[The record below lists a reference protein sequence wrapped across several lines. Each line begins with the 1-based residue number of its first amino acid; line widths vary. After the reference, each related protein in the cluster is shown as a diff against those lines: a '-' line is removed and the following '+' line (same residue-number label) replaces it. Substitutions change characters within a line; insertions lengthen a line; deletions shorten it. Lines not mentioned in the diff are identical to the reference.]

1 MVKTKKDKFNK
12 VKIVPDT
19 SIIINQILTEKIEK
33 GEIKNSE
40 IIIPIAVLDELQ
52 AQASKN
58 QEIGFLGLEELKKI
72 KNISTKKK
80 IKFRYLGTRPS
91 LEDIKLSRSG
101 RIDAII
107 RDESIKNNAI
117 LFTGDYVQAIVAEA
131 MGAKVNYIPKVID
144 EENSNLDKFFK
155 DELISSVHIKE
166 GIPIRV
172 KKGLPGDIELIS
184 IGKEIDEDEI
194 NKIIKDIEE
203 YARVTKKRD
212 KQIIRDGAKVIQLD
226 KFRITITM
234 PPFSDKP
241 EITIIKPIKKL
252 KISDYDIPKKLM
264 ERIESAAEGILVAGS
279 PGSGKSTF
287 ASSLA
292 EFYSMKNKIVKTIES
307 PKDLQVNPEISQ
319 YGQLEGD
326 FEKTAEILLLVRPD
340 YTVFDEVRKTRDF
353 MIFAD
358 LRLSGVGMIGVVHA
372 SNPVNSIQR
381 FIERIEM
388 GMISNIVDTVIFLKD
403 GKIEKTYQLE
413 LVMKVPTG
421 MLEADLTRPVIEIR
435 DFIDSTLEYEI
446 YTYGEEK
453 VIIPVIE
460 IEKKERQT
468 KDVSMKKLKESYAK
482 YEGDMD
488 IEMLTSKRALI
499 KTDKKNIPEIIGRN
513 GQNIMDME
521 KRLGIKID
529 VEPSNNALGR
539 NINHVIH
546 ETGNNLDILFK
557 RKLDGKTLNVY
568 IDDQYILSATVG
580 KKNRIRLA
588 KESDIGRSIINAI
601 IQEQKIIVTEDGLK

>member
-144 EENSNLDKFFK
+144 EKNSNLDKFFK

-292 EFYSMKNKIVKTIES
+292 EFYSTKNKIVKTIES

>member
-1 MVKTKKDKFNK
+1 MNKNMDKFDK

-19 SIIINQILTEKIEK
+19 SIIINGILSEKINNN
-33 GEIKNSE
+33 EIKNSE

-58 QEIGFLGLEELKKI
+58 KEIGFLGLEELNKI
-72 KNISTKKK
+72 RSIATKKK

-107 RDESIKNNAI
+107 RDESIKNEAI

-131 MGAKVNYIPKVID
+131 MGAKVNYIPKIIND
-144 EENSNLDKFFK
+144 KENTLEKFFN
-155 DELISSVHIKE
+155 DELITSVHIKQ
-166 GIPIRV
+166 GIPIRI
-172 KKGLPGDIELIS
+172 KKGLPGDTELIS
-184 IGKEIDEDEI
+184 IGESIEENEI

-203 YARVTKKRD
+203 FARISEKKD
-212 KQIIRDGAKVIQLD
+212 KQIIREGAKVIQLD
-226 KFRITITM
+226 KFRITITT
-234 PPFSDKP
+234 PPFSDRA
-241 EITIIKPIKKL
+241 EVTIIKPIKKL
-252 KISDYDIPKKLM
+252 QISDYDISKKLM
-264 ERIESAAEGILVAGS
+264 NRIEQSAEGILVAGS

-292 EFYSMKNKIVKTIES
+292 EFYSSKNKIVKTIES

-353 MIFAD
+353 IIFAD

-372 SNPVNSIQR
+372 SNPVNAIQR
-381 FIERIEM
+381 FVERIEF
-388 GMISNIVDTVIFLKD
+388 GMISSVIDTVIFLKN
-403 GKIEKTYQLE
+403 GEISKTYQLE

-435 DFIDSTLEYEI
+435 DFDDLKLEYEI

-453 VIIPVIE
+453 VIIPVID
-460 IEKKERQT
+460 IEKKEIIE
-468 KDVSMKKLKESYAK
+468 KEDVKQKLNKILSK
-482 YEGDMD
+482 YKNE
-488 IEMLTSKRALI
+488 IEVEMTTSKRATV
-499 KTDKKNIPEIIGRN
+499 KAEKQVIPKIIGKN
-513 GQNIMDME
+513 GQEITRTE
-521 KRLGIKID
+521 KELGIRID
-529 VEPSNNALGR
+529 VEPLTNSLG
-539 NINHVIH
+539 NSINHTIH
-546 ETGNNLDILFK
+546 ESGNSIDFLFK
-557 RKLDGKTLNVY
+557 RKVNGKELNVY
-568 IDDQYILSATVG
+568 VNNEYIFSATVG
-580 KKNRIRLA
+580 KKNKIRVA
-588 KESDIGRSIINAI
+588 KNSEIGKTIMSSIIMKKN
-601 IQEQKIIVTEDGLK
+601 IVITKL

>member
-1 MVKTKKDKFNK
+1 
-12 VKIVPDT
+12 
-19 SIIINQILTEKIEK
+19 
-33 GEIKNSE
+33 
-40 IIIPIAVLDELQ
+40 
-52 AQASKN
+52 
-58 QEIGFLGLEELKKI
+58 
-72 KNISTKKK
+72 
-80 IKFRYLGTRPS
+80 
-91 LEDIKLSRSG
+91 
-101 RIDAII
+101 
-107 RDESIKNNAI
+107 
-117 LFTGDYVQAIVAEA
+117 
-131 MGAKVNYIPKVID
+131 
-144 EENSNLDKFFK
+144 
-155 DELISSVHIKE
+155 
-166 GIPIRV
+166 
-172 KKGLPGDIELIS
+172 
-184 IGKEIDEDEI
+184 
-194 NKIIKDIEE
+194 
-203 YARVTKKRD
+203 
-212 KQIIRDGAKVIQLD
+212 
-226 KFRITITM
+226 
-234 PPFSDKP
+234 
-241 EITIIKPIKKL
+241 
-252 KISDYDIPKKLM
+252 
-264 ERIESAAEGILVAGS
+264 
-279 PGSGKSTF
+279 
-287 ASSLA
+287 
-292 EFYSMKNKIVKTIES
+292 
-307 PKDLQVNPEISQ
+307 
-319 YGQLEGD
+319 
-326 FEKTAEILLLVRPD
+326 
-340 YTVFDEVRKTRDF
+340 
-353 MIFAD
+353 
-358 LRLSGVGMIGVVHA
+358 
-372 SNPVNSIQR
+372 
-381 FIERIEM
+381 M
-388 GMISNIVDTVIFLKD
+388 GMISNIVDTVIFLRD

-421 MLEADLTRPVIEIR
+421 MLEADLTRPVVEIR

-482 YEGDMD
+482 YEGEMD
-488 IEMLTSKRALI
+488 IEMLSSKRALI

>member
-1 MVKTKKDKFNK
+1 MVKTEKDKFNK

-172 KKGLPGDIELIS
+172 KKGLPRDIELIS

-435 DFIDSTLEYEI
+435 DFDDLKLEYEI

-453 VIIPVIE
+453 VIIPVID
-460 IEKKERQT
+460 IEKKEIIE
-468 KDVSMKKLKESYAK
+468 KEDVKQKLNKILSK
-482 YEGDMD
+482 YKNE
-488 IEMLTSKRALI
+488 IEVEMTTSKRATV
-499 KTDKKNIPEIIGRN
+499 KAEKQVIPKIIGKN
-513 GQNIMDME
+513 GQEITRTE
-521 KRLGIKID
+521 KELGIRID
-529 VEPSNNALGR
+529 VEPLTNSLG
-539 NINHVIH
+539 NSINHTIH
-546 ETGNNLDILFK
+546 ESGNSIDFLFK
-557 RKLDGKTLNVY
+557 RKVNGKELNVY
-568 IDDQYILSATVG
+568 VNNEYIFSATVG
-580 KKNRIRLA
+580 KKNKIRVA
-588 KESDIGRSIINAI
+588 KNSEIGKTIMSSIIMKKN
-601 IQEQKIIVTEDGLK
+601 IVITKL

>member
-144 EENSNLDKFFK
+144 EENRNLDKFFK

-340 YTVFDEVRKTRDF
+340 YSVFDEVRKTRDF

>member
-144 EENSNLDKFFK
+144 EENRNLDKFFK

-488 IEMLTSKRALI
+488 IEMLSSKRALI

-588 KESDIGRSIINAI
+588 KESDIGKSIINAI

>member
-72 KNISTKKK
+72 KNISIKKK

-488 IEMLTSKRALI
+488 IEMLSSKRALI

>member
-488 IEMLTSKRALI
+488 IEMLSSKRALI

-521 KRLGIKID
+521 KRLVIKID

-588 KESDIGRSIINAI
+588 KESDIGKSIINAI

>member
-144 EENSNLDKFFK
+144 EENRNLDKFFK

-488 IEMLTSKRALI
+488 IEMLSSKRALI

>member
-144 EENSNLDKFFK
+144 EENRNLDKFFK

-292 EFYSMKNKIVKTIES
+292 EFYSTKNKIVKTIES

>member
-144 EENSNLDKFFK
+144 EENRNLDKFFK

-172 KKGLPGDIELIS
+172 KKGIPGDIELIS

-252 KISDYDIPKKLM
+252 KILDYDIPKKLM
-264 ERIESAAEGILVAGS
+264 KRIESAAEGILVAGS

-292 EFYSMKNKIVKTIES
+292 EFYSTKNKIVKTIES

-388 GMISNIVDTVIFLKD
+388 GMISNIVDTVIFLRD

-421 MLEADLTRPVIEIR
+421 MLEADLTRPVVEIR

-482 YEGDMD
+482 YEGEMD
-488 IEMLTSKRALI
+488 IEMLSSKRALI

>member
-488 IEMLTSKRALI
+488 IEMLSSKRALI

>member
-144 EENSNLDKFFK
+144 EENRNLDKFFK

-292 EFYSMKNKIVKTIES
+292 EFYSTKNKIVKTIES

-488 IEMLTSKRALI
+488 IEMLSSKRALI

-588 KESDIGRSIINAI
+588 KESDIGKSIINAI

>member
-1 MVKTKKDKFNK
+1 MNLR
-12 VKIVPDT
+12 
-19 SIIINQILTEKIEK
+19 IL
-33 GEIKNSE
+33 
-40 IIIPIAVLDELQ
+40 
-52 AQASKN
+52 
-58 QEIGFLGLEELKKI
+58 LK
-72 KNISTKKK
+72 
-80 IKFRYLGTRPS
+80 S
-91 LEDIKLSRSG
+91 L
-101 RIDAII
+101 
-107 RDESIKNNAI
+107 
-117 LFTGDYVQAIVAEA
+117 
-131 MGAKVNYIPKVID
+131 
-144 EENSNLDKFFK
+144 
-155 DELISSVHIKE
+155 
-166 GIPIRV
+166 
-172 KKGLPGDIELIS
+172 
-184 IGKEIDEDEI
+184 
-194 NKIIKDIEE
+194 
-203 YARVTKKRD
+203 
-212 KQIIRDGAKVIQLD
+212 
-226 KFRITITM
+226 
-234 PPFSDKP
+234 
-241 EITIIKPIKKL
+241 KKL

-292 EFYSMKNKIVKTIES
+292 EFYSTKNKIVKTIES

-453 VIIPVIE
+453 VIREKSVKLELYNVSNDQMEKVKEIRKW
-460 IEKKERQT
+460 IEKTFKQKE
-468 KDVSMKKLKESYAK
+468 VSLSLQE
-482 YEGDMD
+482 
-488 IEMLTSKRALI
+488 
-499 KTDKKNIPEIIGRN
+499 N
-513 GQNIMDME
+513 
-521 KRLGIKID
+521 
-529 VEPSNNALGR
+529 
-539 NINHVIH
+539 
-546 ETGNNLDILFK
+546 
-557 RKLDGKTLNVY
+557 
-568 IDDQYILSATVG
+568 YIL
-580 KKNRIRLA
+580 
-588 KESDIGRSIINAI
+588 
-601 IQEQKIIVTEDGLK
+601 

>member
-1 MVKTKKDKFNK
+1 MVKTTKDKFNK

-19 SIIINQILTEKIEK
+19 SVIINQILTEKIEK

-72 KNISTKKK
+72 KDISAKKK

-91 LEDIKLSRSG
+91 FEDIKLSRSG

-107 RDESIKNNAI
+107 RDESIKNDAI

-144 EENSNLDKFFK
+144 KENSNLDKFFK

-172 KKGLPGDIELIS
+172 KKGLPGEIELVS
-184 IGKEIDEDEI
+184 IGKEIDEEEI

-203 YARVTKKRD
+203 YARVSKKRD

-279 PGSGKSTF
+279 PGSGKRTF

-307 PKDLQVNPEISQ
+307 PKDLQVNAEISQ

-326 FEKTAEILLLVRPD
+326 FE
-340 YTVFDEVRKTRDF
+340 
-353 MIFAD
+353 
-358 LRLSGVGMIGVVHA
+358 
-372 SNPVNSIQR
+372 
-381 FIERIEM
+381 
-388 GMISNIVDTVIFLKD
+388 
-403 GKIEKTYQLE
+403 
-413 LVMKVPTG
+413 
-421 MLEADLTRPVIEIR
+421 
-435 DFIDSTLEYEI
+435 
-446 YTYGEEK
+446 
-453 VIIPVIE
+453 
-460 IEKKERQT
+460 
-468 KDVSMKKLKESYAK
+468 
-482 YEGDMD
+482 
-488 IEMLTSKRALI
+488 
-499 KTDKKNIPEIIGRN
+499 
-513 GQNIMDME
+513 
-521 KRLGIKID
+521 
-529 VEPSNNALGR
+529 
-539 NINHVIH
+539 
-546 ETGNNLDILFK
+546 
-557 RKLDGKTLNVY
+557 
-568 IDDQYILSATVG
+568 
-580 KKNRIRLA
+580 
-588 KESDIGRSIINAI
+588 
-601 IQEQKIIVTEDGLK
+601 

>member
-1 MVKTKKDKFNK
+1 MNKNMDKFDK

-19 SIIINQILTEKIEK
+19 SIIINGILSEKINNN
-33 GEIKNSE
+33 EIKNSE

-58 QEIGFLGLEELKKI
+58 KEIGFLGLEELNKI
-72 KNISTKKK
+72 RSIATKKK

-107 RDESIKNNAI
+107 RDESIKNEAI

-131 MGAKVNYIPKVID
+131 MGAKVNYIPKIIND
-144 EENSNLDKFFK
+144 KENTLEKFFN
-155 DELISSVHIKE
+155 DELITSVHIKQ
-166 GIPIRV
+166 GIPIRI
-172 KKGLPGDIELIS
+172 KKGLPGDTELIS
-184 IGKEIDEDEI
+184 IGESIEEDEI

-203 YARVTKKRD
+203 FARISEKKD
-212 KQIIRDGAKVIQLD
+212 KQIIREGAKVIQLD
-226 KFRITITM
+226 KFRITITT
-234 PPFSDKP
+234 PPFSDRA
-241 EITIIKPIKKL
+241 EVTIIKPIKKL
-252 KISDYDIPKKLM
+252 QISDYDISKKLM
-264 ERIESAAEGILVAGS
+264 NRIEQSAEGILVAGS

-292 EFYSMKNKIVKTIES
+292 EFYSSKSKIVKTIES

-353 MIFAD
+353 IIFAD

-372 SNPVNSIQR
+372 SNPVNAIQR
-381 FIERIEM
+381 FVERIEF
-388 GMISNIVDTVIFLKD
+388 GMISSVIDTVIFLKN
-403 GKIEKTYQLE
+403 GEISKTYQLE

-435 DFIDSTLEYEI
+435 DFDDLKLEYEI

-453 VIIPVIE
+453 VIIPVID
-460 IEKKERQT
+460 IEKKEIIE
-468 KDVSMKKLKESYAK
+468 KEDVKQKLNKILSK
-482 YEGDMD
+482 YKNE
-488 IEMLTSKRALI
+488 IEVEMTTSKRATV
-499 KTDKKNIPEIIGRN
+499 KAEKQVIPKIIGKN
-513 GQNIMDME
+513 GQEITRTE
-521 KRLGIKID
+521 KELGIRID
-529 VEPSNNALGR
+529 VEPLTNSLG
-539 NINHVIH
+539 NSINHTIH
-546 ETGNNLDILFK
+546 ESGNSIDFLFK
-557 RKLDGKTLNVY
+557 RKVNGKELNVT
-568 IDDQYILSATVG
+568 I
-580 KKNRIRLA
+580 
-588 KESDIGRSIINAI
+588 
-601 IQEQKIIVTEDGLK
+601 

>member
-1 MVKTKKDKFNK
+1 MVKTTKDKFNK

-19 SIIINQILTEKIEK
+19 SVIINQILTEKIEK

-72 KNISTKKK
+72 KDISAKKK

-91 LEDIKLSRSG
+91 FEDIKLSRSG

-107 RDESIKNNAI
+107 RDESIKNDAI

-144 EENSNLDKFFK
+144 KENSNLDKFFK

-172 KKGLPGDIELIS
+172 KKGLPGDIELVS
-184 IGKEIDEDEI
+184 IGKEIDEEEI

-203 YARVTKKRD
+203 YARISKKRD

-264 ERIESAAEGILVAGS
+264 ERIEIAAEGILVAGS

-292 EFYSMKNKIVKTIES
+292 EFYSAKNKIVKTIES

-388 GMISNIVDTVIFLKD
+388 GMISNIVDTVIFLRD

-421 MLEADLTRPVIEIR
+421 MLEADLTRPVVEIR

-468 KDVSMKKLKESYAK
+468 KDVSMKKLKDSYAK
-482 YEGDMD
+482 YEGEMD
-488 IEMLTSKRALI
+488 IEMLSSKRALI

-588 KESDIGRSIINAI
+588 KESDIGKSIINAI

>member
-144 EENSNLDKFFK
+144 EENRNLDKFFK

-372 SNPVNSIQR
+372 SNPINSIQR

>member
-172 KKGLPGDIELIS
+172 KKGIPGDIELIS

-292 EFYSMKNKIVKTIES
+292 EFYSTKNKIVKTIES

-468 KDVSMKKLKESYAK
+468 KDVSMNKLKESYAK

-488 IEMLTSKRALI
+488 IEMLSSKRALI

-529 VEPSNNALGR
+529 VEPINNALGR

>member
-107 RDESIKNNAI
+107 RDESIKNDAI

-292 EFYSMKNKIVKTIES
+292 EFYSTKNKIVKTIES

-488 IEMLTSKRALI
+488 IEMLSSKRALI

>member
-144 EENSNLDKFFK
+144 EENRNLDKFFK

-435 DFIDSTLEYEI
+435 DFIDTTLEYEI

-468 KDVSMKKLKESYAK
+468 KDVSMNKLKESYAK

-488 IEMLTSKRALI
+488 IEMLSSKRALI